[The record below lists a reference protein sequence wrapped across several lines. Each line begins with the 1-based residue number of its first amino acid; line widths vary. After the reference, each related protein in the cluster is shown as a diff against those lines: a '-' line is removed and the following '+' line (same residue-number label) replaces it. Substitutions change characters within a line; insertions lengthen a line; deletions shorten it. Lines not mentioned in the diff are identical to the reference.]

1 MKKEP
6 PVGGELLSGDL
17 VLQELVKSLSE
28 KYLFLPSSISVV
40 KFLQPCDR

>member
-6 PVGGELLSGDL
+6 PVGGELLAGDL

-28 KYLFLPSSISVV
+28 KTYSSASTTKIMQVIKVS
-40 KFLQPCDR
+40 